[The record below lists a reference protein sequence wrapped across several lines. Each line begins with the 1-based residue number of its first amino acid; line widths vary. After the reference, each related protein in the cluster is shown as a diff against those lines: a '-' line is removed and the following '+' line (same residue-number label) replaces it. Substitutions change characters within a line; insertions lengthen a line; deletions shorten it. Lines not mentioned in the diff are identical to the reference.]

1 MQYRTFKQTGWRVS
15 EIGLGCWQLGGDCWG
30 NLDDASAHQILQ
42 SSVESGVNF
51 FDTADVYG
59 GGRSEEFLGKFMKD
73 CPESI
78 HVGTKLGRQAHVFPD
93 QFTPENLRECTEDSL
108 RRLGVEVLDL
118 TQLHCLPLEALQQ
131 GNAFDI
137 MRDLQ
142 TEGKIRNWG
151 ASVES
156 MEEALICLEQE
167 GCVSLQ
173 IIFNIFRQKPVKAL
187 FEKAKLKG
195 VSIIVRLPLASGLLS
210 GKMDQDHVFA
220 DNDHRKFNCDG
231 QLFNVGET
239 FAGLPYAKGVELAS
253 GIKDILPTDA
263 PMAQSSLRWILD
275 HDAVTVV
282 IPGASKVEQT
292 SLNAASSDLKPLSES
307 VHQELKSFYH
317 SNVEEYIRGSY

>member
-1 MQYRTFKQTGWRVS
+1 MQSRTFKQTGWRVS

-30 NLDDASAHQILQ
+30 DMDDTSAYQILQ
-42 SSVESGVNF
+42 SSVDSGVNF

-59 GGRSEEFLGKFMKD
+59 GGRSEEFLGKFIKD

-93 QFTPENLRECTEDSL
+93 QFTPENLRSCTEDSL

-118 TQLHCLPLEALQQ
+118 TQLHCLPVKALQQ
-131 GNAFDI
+131 GDAFEI

-151 ASVES
+151 VSVES
-156 MEEALICLEQE
+156 MEEALICMEQE

-173 IIFNIFRQKPVKAL
+173 IIFNIFRQKPIEVL
-187 FEKAKLKG
+187 FEKAKRKG
-195 VSIIVRLPLASGLLS
+195 VSIIARLPMASGLLS
-210 GKMDQDHVFA
+210 GKMKPTHVFA
-220 DNDHRKFNCDG
+220 ENDHRNFNSDG

-239 FAGLPYAKGVELAS
+239 FAGLPYAKGIELAF
-253 GIKDILPTDA
+253 GIKKILPTDI
-263 PMAQSSLRWILD
+263 PMSQSALRWILD

-282 IPGASKVEQT
+282 IPGASKVEQAH
-292 SLNAASSDLKPLSES
+292 SNAASSDLSPLSQS
-307 VHQELKSFYH
+307 VHKKLKSFYH
-317 SNVEEYIRGSY
+317 SNVEEHIRGPY

>member
-59 GGRSEEFLGKFMKD
+59 GGRSEEFLGKFIKD

-93 QFTPENLRECTEDSL
+93 QFTPENFRECTEDSL

>member
-30 NLDDASAHQILQ
+30 DLDDVSAYQILQ
-42 SSVESGVNF
+42 SSVDSGVNF

-59 GGRSEEFLGKFMKD
+59 GGRSEEFLGKFIKE

-78 HVGTKLGRQAHVFPD
+78 HVVTKLGRQAHVFPD
-93 QFTPENLRECTEDSL
+93 QFTTENLRGCTEDSL
-108 RRLGVEVLDL
+108 RRLGVETLDL
-118 TQLHCLPLEALQQ
+118 TQLHCLPMEALQE

-137 MRDLQ
+137 MRDLKK
-142 TEGKIRNWG
+142 EGKILNWG
-151 ASVES
+151 VSVES
-156 MEEALICLEQE
+156 MEEALICIEQE

-173 IIFNIFRQKPVKAL
+173 IIFNIFRQKPIEAL

-210 GKMDQDHVFA
+210 GKMEQNHVFA
-220 DNDHRKFNCDG
+220 DNDHRNFNCDG

-239 FAGLPYAKGVELAS
+239 FAGLPYSKGVELAS
-253 GIKDILPTDA
+253 KIKEILPTGI
-263 PMAQSSLRWILD
+263 PVSQSSLRWILD

-282 IPGASKVEQT
+282 IPGASKVEQAC
-292 SLNAASSDLKPLSES
+292 SNAASSDLKPLSES

-317 SNVEEYIRGSY
+317 SNVEEHIRGPY